1 MHQTVIGEEALR
13 QMALVEETP
22 DVVIGC
28 TGGGSNFAGLAF
40 PFVREKLAGKV
51 DPVIRAVEPAAAP
64 SLTRGSY
71 QFDFGDAVGMTP
83 LVKMHTLGHGFIPDP
98 IHAGGLR
105 YHGMAPLV
113 SLLVDE
119 GIIEAE
125 SLHQTETFARAV
137 EFARVEGI
145 IPGPEPTHAVASAMN
160 EAMKA
165 KESGEEK
172 VILFNLSGHGHFD
185 MSSYQAYFND
195 ELVDYEHPGEAIAA
209 AMQGVPVVAG

>member
-1 MHQTVIGEEALR
+1 
-13 QMALVEETP
+13 
-22 DVVIGC
+22 
-28 TGGGSNFAGLAF
+28 
-40 PFVREKLAGKV
+40 
-51 DPVIRAVEPAAAP
+51 
-64 SLTRGSY
+64 
-71 QFDFGDAVGMTP
+71 MTP

-137 EFARVEGI
+137 EFSRVEGI

-160 EAMKA
+160 EAVKA

-195 ELVDYEHPGEAIAA
+195 ELVDYDHPAEAIAT
-209 AMQGVPVVAG
+209 AMQEVPIVAG